1 MKSRIDFVIVGGA
14 VAWHLKQL
22 FIGVRASAVFL
33 ATAIAV
39 LIFLVACLPPLL
51 LILHKLFP
59 FHLSFLSP
67 FIIVL
72 HKPQY

>member
-1 MKSRIDFVIVGGA
+1 MAFKAVIYRSSG
-14 VAWHLKQL
+14 K
-22 FIGVRASAVFL
+22 RSFL